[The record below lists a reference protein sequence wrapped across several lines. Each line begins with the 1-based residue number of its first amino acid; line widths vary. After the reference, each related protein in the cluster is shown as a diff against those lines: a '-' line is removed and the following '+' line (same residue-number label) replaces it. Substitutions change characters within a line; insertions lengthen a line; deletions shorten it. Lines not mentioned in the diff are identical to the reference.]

1 MLVNTRLAL
10 TACCAALV
18 AGLVG
23 CSSEEPTGQGRVVLG
38 GSDLGVVTG
47 VRCTVDGARAT
58 ITLDGEKKTTVVVDG
73 GVVESVNIGEVGSD
87 SAALAYL
94 QGVAATP
101 AEVSGDDSTGYTVKG
116 TGMGTDPANPDV
128 PVDMPFEVEATC
140 P

>member
-1 MLVNTRLAL
+1 VLVNTRLAL

-18 AGLVG
+18 AGLAG

-38 GSDLGVVTG
+38 GSDIGAVTG
-47 VRCTVDGARAT
+47 VQCTVDGARAT
-58 ITLDGEKKTTVVVDG
+58 ITLDGAKKTTVVVDA

-87 SAALAYL
+87 GAALAYL

-101 AEVSGDDSTGYTVKG
+101 ASVSGDDSTGYTVKG
-116 TGMGTDPANPDV
+116 IGMGTDPANPDV